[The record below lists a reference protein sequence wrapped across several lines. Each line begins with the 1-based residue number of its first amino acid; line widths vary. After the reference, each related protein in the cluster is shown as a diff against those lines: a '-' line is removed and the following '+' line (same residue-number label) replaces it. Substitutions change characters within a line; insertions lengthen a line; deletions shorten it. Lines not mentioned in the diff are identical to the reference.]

1 MIMAEQKNYTP
12 PPQAQPAWRKTLGTV
27 VKPKN
32 FKGTLKRIWSLISS
46 QRKALIGIF
55 VVSGLISIATMFTP
69 YLIGRVIDNIKLGH
83 IDKMS
88 STALTL
94 IVVLL
99 SFYMGDSLLRFTQG
113 FWMASISQKII
124 KLFRKQLFNHLT
136 RLPISFFDTRQHG
149 DLMSRL
155 TNDIDNVSTTISDSF
170 TQLIQLC
177 FTLVGVLCIMLYLN
191 IWLTLVALIAT
202 PLIFLLTKTI
212 TNRTKVLFKEQQNIL
227 GRMNGHIEENISG
240 ILLVKAF
247 SREESVVSEF
257 EKINNQLC
265 ETATKALIWS
275 GYLMPIMNV
284 INNLCFIFVAITG
297 GYMAVKGYITLGI
310 ISSFL
315 LYSRQFTRPLNELA
329 NIYNTLQSAVAG
341 AERVFEI
348 MDELP
353 EIVDVENAKNINNLQ
368 GELVF
373 EDVVFGYQK
382 NRPIIKKMNLRVEAG
397 TKVAIVGST
406 GAGKTTII
414 SLLARFYDV
423 DSGRIMLDGNDLRDY
438 KRRELRSC
446 FGVVLQDTALFDMS
460 IMENIRYGRKDA
472 ADADVVQAAR
482 SANAH
487 SFIQRLPEGYNTP
500 VGEGGSTLSQG
511 EKQLITIARAILSNA
526 PIMILDEATSSV
538 DTRTERKIKQAV
550 TRLTEGR
557 TSFIIAHRLS
567 TIRDCDVIV
576 VLEHGEIAEVGN
588 HKELMQ
594 QNGIYSSMYRT
605 QTGL

>member
-1 MIMAEQKNYTP
+1 MADAKNYTP
-12 PPQAQPAWRKTLGTV
+12 PPQQQPGWRRTLGTV
-27 VKPKN
+27 VKPKD
-32 FKGTLKRIWSLISS
+32 FKGTLKRIWSLVNS
-46 QRKALIGIF
+46 QRRALIGVF
-55 VVSGLISIATMFTP
+55 VLSGFISIAAMLTP
-69 YLIGRVIDNIKLGH
+69 YLIGKVIDHIKLDGADR
-83 IDKMS
+83 IS
-88 STALTL
+88 NTAITL
-94 IVVLL
+94 ILVLL
-99 SFYMGDSLLRFTQG
+99 FCYAGDSLFRFIQG
-113 FWMASISQKII
+113 FFMASISQKII

-136 RLPISFFDTRQHG
+136 KLSISFFDTRQNG

-177 FTLVGVLCIMLYLN
+177 FTLMGVLCIMLYLN

-202 PLIFLLTKTI
+202 PLIFVLTKTI
-212 TNRTKVLFKEQQNIL
+212 TKHTKVLFKQQQDIL
-227 GRMNGHIEENISG
+227 GRLNGHIEENISG

-247 SREESVVSEF
+247 SREETVVSEF
-257 EKINNQLC
+257 EILNNQLC
-265 ETATKALIWS
+265 ETGTKALIWS

-297 GYMAVKGYITLGI
+297 GFMAVKGYITVGI

-348 MDELP
+348 MDEQP
-353 EIVDVENAKNINNLQ
+353 EVADAKNAKDINSLK
-368 GELVF
+368 GELTF
-373 EDVVFGYQK
+373 EDVVFGYQTD
-382 NRPIIKKMNLRVEAG
+382 RPIIKKLSLRVEAG

-423 DSGRIMLDGNDLRDY
+423 NSGRILLDGKDIREY
-438 KRRELRSC
+438 KRKDLRSC
-446 FGVVLQDTALFDMS
+446 FGVVLQDTALFNMS
-460 IMENIRYGRKDA
+460 IMENIRYGRRDA
-472 ADADVVQAAR
+472 TDDDVIQAAR

-487 SFIQRLPEGYNTP
+487 SFITRLPEGYNTP
-500 VGEGGSTLSQG
+500 VGDGGGTLSQG

-567 TIRDCDVIV
+567 TIRDCDLIV
-576 VLEHGEIAEVGN
+576 VLEHGEIAEAGN

-594 QNGIYSSMYRT
+594 QNGIYSTMYKT

>member
-1 MIMAEQKNYTP
+1 MADAKNYTP
-12 PPQAQPAWRKTLGTV
+12 PPQQQPGWRRTLGTV
-27 VKPKN
+27 VKPKD
-32 FKGTLKRIWSLISS
+32 FKGTLKRIWSLVNS
-46 QRKALIGIF
+46 QRRALIGVF
-55 VVSGLISIATMFTP
+55 VLSGFISIAAMLTP
-69 YLIGRVIDNIKLGH
+69 FLIGKVIDHIKLDGADR
-83 IDKMS
+83 IS
-88 STALTL
+88 NTAITL
-94 IVVLL
+94 ILVLL
-99 SFYMGDSLLRFTQG
+99 FCYAGDSLFRFIQG
-113 FWMASISQKII
+113 FFMASISQKII

-136 RLPISFFDTRQHG
+136 KLSISFYDTRQHG

-177 FTLVGVLCIMLYLN
+177 FTLMGVLCIMLYLN

-202 PLIFLLTKTI
+202 PLIFVLTKTI
-212 TNRTKVLFKEQQNIL
+212 TKHTKVLFKQQQDIL
-227 GRMNGHIEENISG
+227 GRLNGHIEENISG

-247 SREESVVSEF
+247 SREETVVSEF
-257 EKINNQLC
+257 EILNNQLC
-265 ETATKALIWS
+265 ETGTKALIWS

-297 GYMAVKGYITLGI
+297 GFMAVKGYITVGI

-353 EIVDVENAKNINNLQ
+353 EVSDVKNAKDINSLK
-368 GELVF
+368 GELTF
-373 EDVVFGYQK
+373 EDVVFGYQTD
-382 NRPIIKKMNLRVEAG
+382 RPIIKKLSLRVEAG

-423 DSGRIMLDGNDLRDY
+423 NSGRILLDGKDIREY
-438 KRRELRSC
+438 KRKDLRSC
-446 FGVVLQDTALFDMS
+446 FGVVLQDTALFNMS
-460 IMENIRYGRKDA
+460 IMENIRYGRRDA
-472 ADADVVQAAR
+472 TDDDVIQAAR

-487 SFIQRLPEGYNTP
+487 SFITRLPEGYNTP
-500 VGEGGSTLSQG
+500 VGDGGGTLSQG

-567 TIRDCDVIV
+567 TIRDCDLIV
-576 VLEHGEIAEVGN
+576 VLEHGEIAEAGN

-594 QNGIYSSMYRT
+594 QNGIYSTMYKT

>member
-1 MIMAEQKNYTP
+1 MADAKNYTP
-12 PPQAQPAWRKTLGTV
+12 PPQQQPGWRRTLGTV
-27 VKPKN
+27 VKPKD
-32 FKGTLKRIWSLISS
+32 FKGTLKRIWSLVNS
-46 QRKALIGIF
+46 QRRALIGVF
-55 VVSGLISIATMFTP
+55 VLSGFISIAAMLTP
-69 YLIGRVIDNIKLGH
+69 YLIGKVIDHIKLDGADR
-83 IDKMS
+83 IS
-88 STALTL
+88 NTAITL
-94 IVVLL
+94 ILVLL
-99 SFYMGDSLLRFTQG
+99 FCYAGDSLFRFIQG
-113 FWMASISQKII
+113 FFMASISQKII

-136 RLPISFFDTRQHG
+136 KLSISFFDTRQHG

-177 FTLVGVLCIMLYLN
+177 FTLMGVLCIMLYLN
-191 IWLTLVALIAT
+191 IWLTLVALITT
-202 PLIFLLTKTI
+202 PLIFVLTKTI
-212 TNRTKVLFKEQQNIL
+212 TKHTKVLFKQQQDIL
-227 GRMNGHIEENISG
+227 GRLNGHIEENISG

-247 SREESVVSEF
+247 SREETVVSEF
-257 EKINNQLC
+257 EILNNQLC
-265 ETATKALIWS
+265 ETGTKALIWS

-297 GYMAVKGYITLGI
+297 GFMAVKGYITVGI

-353 EIVDVENAKNINNLQ
+353 EVADAKNAKDINSLK
-368 GELVF
+368 GELTF
-373 EDVVFGYQK
+373 EDVVFGYQTD
-382 NRPIIKKMNLRVEAG
+382 RPIIKKLSLRVEAG

-423 DSGRIMLDGNDLRDY
+423 NSGRILLDGKDIREY
-438 KRRELRSC
+438 KRKDLRSC
-446 FGVVLQDTALFDMS
+446 FGVVLQDTALFNMS

-472 ADADVVQAAR
+472 TDDDVIQAAR

-487 SFIQRLPEGYNTP
+487 SFITRLPEGYNTP
-500 VGEGGSTLSQG
+500 VGDGGGTLSQG

-567 TIRDCDVIV
+567 TIRDCDLIV
-576 VLEHGEIAEVGN
+576 VLEHGEIAEAGN

>member
-1 MIMAEQKNYTP
+1 MADAKNYTP
-12 PPQAQPAWRKTLGTV
+12 PPQQQPGWRRTLGTV
-27 VKPKN
+27 VKPKD
-32 FKGTLKRIWSLISS
+32 FKGTLKRIWSLVNS
-46 QRKALIGIF
+46 QRRALIGVF
-55 VVSGLISIATMFTP
+55 VLSGFISIAAMLTP
-69 YLIGRVIDNIKLGH
+69 FLIGKVIDHIKLNGADR
-83 IDKMS
+83 IS
-88 STALTL
+88 NTAITL
-94 IVVLL
+94 ILVLL
-99 SFYMGDSLLRFTQG
+99 FCYAGDSLFRFIQG
-113 FWMASISQKII
+113 FFMASISQKII

-136 RLPISFFDTRQHG
+136 KLSISFFDTRQNG

-177 FTLVGVLCIMLYLN
+177 FTLMGVLCIMLYLN

-202 PLIFLLTKTI
+202 PLIFVLTKTI
-212 TNRTKVLFKEQQNIL
+212 TKHTKVLFKQQQDIL
-227 GRMNGHIEENISG
+227 GRLNGHIEENISG

-247 SREESVVSEF
+247 SREETVVSEF
-257 EKINNQLC
+257 EILNNQLC
-265 ETATKALIWS
+265 ETGTKALIWS

-297 GYMAVKGYITLGI
+297 GFMAVKGYITVGI

-348 MDELP
+348 MDEQP
-353 EIVDVENAKNINNLQ
+353 EVADAKNAKDINSLK
-368 GELVF
+368 GELTF
-373 EDVVFGYQK
+373 EDVVFGYQTD
-382 NRPIIKKMNLRVEAG
+382 RPIIKKLSLRVEAG

-423 DSGRIMLDGNDLRDY
+423 NSGRILLDGKDIREY
-438 KRRELRSC
+438 KRKDLRSC
-446 FGVVLQDTALFDMS
+446 FGVVLQDTALFNMS
-460 IMENIRYGRKDA
+460 IMENIRYGRRDA
-472 ADADVVQAAR
+472 TDDDVIQAAR

-487 SFIQRLPEGYNTP
+487 SFITRLPEGYNTP
-500 VGEGGSTLSQG
+500 VGDGGGTLSQG
-511 EKQLITIARAILSNA
+511 EKQLFTIARAILSNA

-567 TIRDCDVIV
+567 TIRDCDLIV
-576 VLEHGEIAEVGN
+576 VLEHGEIAEAGN

-594 QNGIYSSMYRT
+594 QNGIYSTMYKT

>member
-1 MIMAEQKNYTP
+1 MADAKNYTP
-12 PPQAQPAWRKTLGTV
+12 PPQQQPGWRRTLGTV
-27 VKPKN
+27 VKPKD
-32 FKGTLKRIWSLISS
+32 FKGTLKRIWSLVNS
-46 QRKALIGIF
+46 QRRALIGVF
-55 VVSGLISIATMFTP
+55 VLSGFISIAAMLTP
-69 YLIGRVIDNIKLGH
+69 FLIGKVIDHIKLNGADR
-83 IDKMS
+83 IS
-88 STALTL
+88 NTAITL
-94 IVVLL
+94 ILVLL
-99 SFYMGDSLLRFTQG
+99 FCYAGDSLFRFIQG
-113 FWMASISQKII
+113 FFMASISQKII

-136 RLPISFFDTRQHG
+136 KLSISFFDTRQNG

-177 FTLVGVLCIMLYLN
+177 FTLMGVLCIMLYLN

-202 PLIFLLTKTI
+202 PLIFVLTKTI
-212 TNRTKVLFKEQQNIL
+212 TKHTKVLFKQQQDIL
-227 GRMNGHIEENISG
+227 GRLNGHIEENISG

-247 SREESVVSEF
+247 SREETVVSEF
-257 EKINNQLC
+257 EILNNQLC
-265 ETATKALIWS
+265 ETGTKALIWS

-297 GYMAVKGYITLGI
+297 GFMAVKGYITVGI

-348 MDELP
+348 MDEQP
-353 EIVDVENAKNINNLQ
+353 EVADAKNAKDINSLK
-368 GELVF
+368 GELTF
-373 EDVVFGYQK
+373 EDVVFGYQTD
-382 NRPIIKKMNLRVEAG
+382 RPIIKKLSLRVEAG

-423 DSGRIMLDGNDLRDY
+423 NSGRILLDGKDIREY
-438 KRRELRSC
+438 KRKDLRSC
-446 FGVVLQDTALFDMS
+446 FGVVLQDTALFNMS
-460 IMENIRYGRKDA
+460 IMENIRYGRRDA
-472 ADADVVQAAR
+472 TDDDVIQAAR

-487 SFIQRLPEGYNTP
+487 SFITRLPEGYNTP
-500 VGEGGSTLSQG
+500 VGDGGGTLSQG

-567 TIRDCDVIV
+567 TIRDCDLIV
-576 VLEHGEIAEVGN
+576 VLEHGEIAEAGN

-594 QNGIYSSMYRT
+594 QNGIYSTMYKT

>member
-1 MIMAEQKNYTP
+1 MADAKNYPP
-12 PPQAQPAWRKTLGTV
+12 PPQQQPGWRRTLGTV
-27 VKPKN
+27 VKPKD
-32 FKGTLKRIWSLISS
+32 FKGTLKRIWSLVNS
-46 QRKALIGIF
+46 QRRALIGVF
-55 VVSGLISIATMFTP
+55 VLSGFISIAAMLTP
-69 YLIGRVIDNIKLGH
+69 YLIGKVIDHIKLDGADR
-83 IDKMS
+83 IS
-88 STALTL
+88 NTAITIIL
-94 IVVLL
+94 VLL
-99 SFYMGDSLLRFTQG
+99 FCYAGDSLFRFIQG
-113 FWMASISQKII
+113 FFMASISQKII

-136 RLPISFFDTRQHG
+136 KLSISFFDTRQHG

-177 FTLVGVLCIMLYLN
+177 FTLIGVLCIMLYLN

-202 PLIFLLTKTI
+202 PLIFVLTKTI
-212 TNRTKVLFKEQQNIL
+212 TKHTKVLFKQQQDIL
-227 GRMNGHIEENISG
+227 GRLNGHIEENISG

-247 SREESVVSEF
+247 SREETVVSEF
-257 EKINNQLC
+257 EILNTQLC
-265 ETATKALIWS
+265 ETGTKALIWS

-297 GYMAVKGYITLGI
+297 GFMAVKGYITVGI

-353 EIVDVENAKNINNLQ
+353 EVADAKNAKDINSLK
-368 GELVF
+368 GELTF
-373 EDVVFGYQK
+373 EDVVFGYQTD
-382 NRPIIKKMNLRVEAG
+382 RPIIKKLSLRVEAG

-423 DSGRIMLDGNDLRDY
+423 NSGRILLDGKDIREY
-438 KRRELRSC
+438 KRKDLRSC
-446 FGVVLQDTALFDMS
+446 FGVVLQDTALFNMS

-472 ADADVVQAAR
+472 TDDDVIQAAR

-487 SFIQRLPEGYNTP
+487 SFITRLPEGYNTP
-500 VGEGGSTLSQG
+500 VGDGGGTLSQG

-567 TIRDCDVIV
+567 TIRDCDLIV
-576 VLEHGEIAEVGN
+576 VLEHGEIAEAGN

-594 QNGIYSSMYRT
+594 QNGIYSTMYKT

>member
-1 MIMAEQKNYTP
+1 MADAKNYTP
-12 PPQAQPAWRKTLGTV
+12 PPQQQPGWRRTLGTV
-27 VKPKN
+27 VKPKD
-32 FKGTLKRIWSLISS
+32 FKGTLKRIWSLVNS
-46 QRKALIGIF
+46 QRRALIGVF
-55 VVSGLISIATMFTP
+55 VLSGFISIAAMLTP
-69 YLIGRVIDNIKLGH
+69 FLIGKVIDHIKLDGADR
-83 IDKMS
+83 IS
-88 STALTL
+88 NTAITL
-94 IVVLL
+94 ILVLL
-99 SFYMGDSLLRFTQG
+99 FCYAGDSLFRFIQG
-113 FWMASISQKII
+113 FFMASISQKII

-136 RLPISFFDTRQHG
+136 KLSISFYDTRQHG

-177 FTLVGVLCIMLYLN
+177 FTLMGVLCIMLYLN

-202 PLIFLLTKTI
+202 PLIFVLTKTI
-212 TNRTKVLFKEQQNIL
+212 TKHTKVLFKQQQDIL
-227 GRMNGHIEENISG
+227 GRLNGHIEENISG

-247 SREESVVSEF
+247 SREETVVSEF
-257 EKINNQLC
+257 EILNNQLC
-265 ETATKALIWS
+265 ETGTKALIWS

-297 GYMAVKGYITLGI
+297 GFMAVKGYITVGI

-353 EIVDVENAKNINNLQ
+353 EVSDVKNAKDINSLK
-368 GELVF
+368 GELTF
-373 EDVVFGYQK
+373 EDVVFGYQTD
-382 NRPIIKKMNLRVEAG
+382 RPIIKKLSLRVEAG

-423 DSGRIMLDGNDLRDY
+423 NSGRILLDGKDIREY
-438 KRRELRSC
+438 KRKDLRSC
-446 FGVVLQDTALFDMS
+446 FGVVLQDTALFNMS

-472 ADADVVQAAR
+472 TDDDVIQAAR

-487 SFIQRLPEGYNTP
+487 SFITRLPEGYNTP
-500 VGEGGSTLSQG
+500 VGDGGGTLSQG

-567 TIRDCDVIV
+567 TIRDCDLIV
-576 VLEHGEIAEVGN
+576 VLEHGEIAEAGN

-594 QNGIYSSMYRT
+594 LNGIYSTMYKT